1 MTAKTFLIAAALTIL
16 PGLAMAAG
24 CIHGQ
29 EQQAMSCGQGST
41 WDTGSETCKP
51 IVNG

>member
-1 MTAKTFLIAAALTIL
+1 MTAKTFLIAAALNVL

-29 EQQAMSCGQGST
+29 EQQAMSCVQGSV
-41 WDTGSETCKP
+41 WDSATETCKP
-51 IVNG
+51 IINS